1 MLDLSSAVVEPGKK
15 FSRRPTLPLE
25 ADGIL
30 ARDAW
35 KIVCRMNKRVAIVQ
49 SNYIPWRGYFDLINS
64 VDEFI
69 LYDDAQYTKRDW
81 RNRNVIKSSNG
92 LVWLT
97 IPVQVKGKY
106 FQKIRQAVVADEK
119 WSLDHWNV
127 IIHNYSKARYFS
139 QYPYVRR
146 GALSVCGTKHFKSRD
161 EFPAPRAELAKSVS
175 GRTSISST

>member
-1 MLDLSSAVVEPGKK
+1 MGK
-15 FSRRPTLPLE
+15 T
-25 ADGIL
+25 I
-30 ARDAW
+30 
-35 KIVCRMNKRVAIVQ
+35 AIVQ
-49 SNYIPWRGYFDLINS
+49 SSYIPWRGYFDLINS

-92 LVWLT
+92 LVLLT

-127 IIHNYSKARYFS
+127 IIHNYSKARHFS

-146 GALSVCGTKHFKSRD
+146 GALSVCGKAFQVQGRVSGSKSRTCEICFGTNVD
-161 EFPAPRAELAKSVS
+161 FVNLRHRVNSRPKRSCLPRTLCGQVLS
-175 GRTSISST
+175 